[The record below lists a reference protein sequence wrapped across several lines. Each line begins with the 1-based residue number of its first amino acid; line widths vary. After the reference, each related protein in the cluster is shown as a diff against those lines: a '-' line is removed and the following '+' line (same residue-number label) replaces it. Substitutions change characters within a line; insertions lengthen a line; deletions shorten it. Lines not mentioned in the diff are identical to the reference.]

1 MSHLELIILVTCFV
15 LVSCFAN
22 NMVCRPVED
31 ACADDMR
38 QHLHGP
44 PGKLGPRGEKGNKG
58 ETGLPG
64 VKGHDGLVNQ
74 SRIQENIKQEVE
86 SATRELTQR
95 LESTESKLGDVS
107 AVLRILLEEKSEDAC
122 ADDRRQHL
130 HGPPGKLG
138 PKGSKGETGL
148 PGVKGHE
155 GFVNHTRTHETIK
168 QEVES
173 ATRELTQRLES
184 TESKLDDVRAILGI
198 LLEDKSECKVKYEG
212 TCYRAL
218 VHPKY
223 DVKYSNALSFCRMHG
238 MEPAEIPSE
247 SHYYKIMECVRAE
260 IPSEASY
267 ADIFTGMTYNHSA
280 RDVTL
285 SDGTSAPFVKLYR
298 NPSSSTAKVGMAIV
312 VRSDVSHQ
320 GHGMYN
326 VYSTTL
332 QGIVCQKKNC

>member
-1 MSHLELIILVTCFV
+1 MSHLEVIILVMCFV

-64 VKGHDGLVNQ
+64 VKVYDGLVNQ
-74 SRIQENIKQEVE
+74 SIIQETIKQEVE

-107 AVLRILLEEKSEDAC
+107 AVLGILLEEKSAC
-122 ADDRRQHL
+122 
-130 HGPPGKLG
+130 KM
-138 PKGSKGETGL
+138 
-148 PGVKGHE
+148 
-155 GFVNHTRTHETIK
+155 
-168 QEVES
+168 
-173 ATRELTQRLES
+173 
-184 TESKLDDVRAILGI
+184 
-198 LLEDKSECKVKYEG
+198 KYEG

-223 DVKYSNALSFCRMHG
+223 DVKYSNALSFCRMHD

-247 SHYYKIMECVRAE
+247 SHYYKLMECVRAE
-260 IPSEASY
+260 IPSETSF
-267 ADIFTGMTYNHSA
+267 ADIFTGMTYNQSA
-280 RDVTL
+280 RSVTL
-285 SDGTSAPFVKLYR
+285 SDGTSAPFVKWYP
-298 NPSSSTAKVGMAIV
+298 NYPSNESGRVAMGIV
-312 VRSDVSHQ
+312 VLSDVSHQ

-326 VYSTTL
+326 VHPGTL